1 MNIPS
6 PDFVSLLD
14 EGIAHQRAG
23 RLPQAVSIY
32 GRILDAVPDHADALH
47 LLGLAAHQFG
57 QKEEALTLLTR
68 AVDCRPDVAGYH
80 NSRGVALSALGKT
93 QEAIDAFQNAL
104 RLDAENLQARANLD
118 RLVPHRHSLPSP
130 NVSLG

>member
-6 PDFVSLLD
+6 PDFVRLLD

-57 QKEEALTLLTR
+57 QKEQALTLLTR
-68 AVDCRPDVAGYH
+68 AVNCRPDVAGYH
-80 NSRGVALSALGKT
+80 NSRGVALSALGRKE
-93 QEAIDAFQNAL
+93 EAICAFQNAL
-104 RLDAENLQARANLD
+104 QLDAGNLQARANLD
-118 RLVPHRHSLPSP
+118 RLASNRHSLSSST
-130 NVSLG
+130 VLLG